1 MNSLEIDAIMNNDLW
16 KRNYG
21 GIFACDA
28 IPKYLCIT
36 CNFGIICNLSESN
49 SLGTHWIAIYMPE
62 KGTCLEYFDSYGMP
76 PSNEHFFAVLKEGK
90 LSYCFNKVQIQ
101 NFGSD
106 VCGEY
111 CIFFLLLRFSGVDYD
126 KILDIFSNDFEL
138 NDEFISKLIGEI
150 K

>member
-1 MNSLEIDAIMNNDLW
+1 M
-16 KRNYG
+16 
-21 GIFACDA
+21 
-28 IPKYLCIT
+28 
-36 CNFGIICNLSESN
+36 
-49 SLGTHWIAIYMPE
+49 
-62 KGTCLEYFDSYGMP
+62 
-76 PSNEHFFAVLKEGK
+76 
-90 LSYCFNKVQIQ
+90 QIQ